1 MLRITK
7 SIMINLYSF
16 FINAIIKISIINIIL
31 IQAKITLLNSPLINI
46 DSSIYIPVIIN
57 RMTCIILIQ
66 LLLLKKILLI
76 IYIFSP
82 SITFLI

>member
-16 FINAIIKISIINIIL
+16 FINAIINATILNIIL

-46 DSSIYIPVIIN
+46 DSSIYIHVIIN

-66 LLLLKKILLI
+66 LLLLKKF
-76 IYIFSP
+76 Y
-82 SITFLI
+82 

>member
-16 FINAIIKISIINIIL
+16 FINAIINATILNIIL

-66 LLLLKKILLI
+66 LLLLKKF
-76 IYIFSP
+76 Y
-82 SITFLI
+82 

>member
-16 FINAIIKISIINIIL
+16 FINAIINATILNIIL

-66 LLLLKKILLI
+66 LLLIKKF
-76 IYIFSP
+76 Y
-82 SITFLI
+82 